1 MTGHGAATCIEGG
14 TSVTVDMRT
23 INNRYFK
30 LVLRGGESSGVLE
43 TMLEEV
49 VREHV
54 RRGTVQIDLRIVRES
69 GDTKYRLNEAVLA
82 RYAQQLLELSRTLHL
97 PSMPSLDGLL
107 VLPGVVMEH
116 GVGRDDTSAD
126 WPLIRRTTLEALK
139 NMQQMRVDEGHAMA
153 RDLRDN
159 LHTIRQELNQ
169 ISVRSGEVSESYRM
183 RLMDRIN
190 KMLEQYQVT
199 VQPTELVRE
208 VGLLTERSDISE
220 ETIRLRSHIDQFQ
233 AIMEHPESQ
242 GRKLEFITQEMF
254 RESNTIGSKANHAE
268 ITGHVVEIKT
278 AIERIRE
285 MIQNI
290 E

>member
-1 MTGHGAATCIEGG
+1 
-14 TSVTVDMRT
+14 
-23 INNRYFK
+23 
-30 LVLRGGESSGVLE
+30 
-43 TMLEEV
+43 
-49 VREHV
+49 
-54 RRGTVQIDLRIVRES
+54 
-69 GDTKYRLNEAVLA
+69 
-82 RYAQQLLELSRTLHL
+82 
-97 PSMPSLDGLL
+97 
-107 VLPGVVMEH
+107 
-116 GVGRDDTSAD
+116 
-126 WPLIRRTTLEALK
+126 
-139 NMQQMRVDEGHAMA
+139 MA